1 MRTTIILTAAVFI
14 SNVSFAQ
21 KKDTIVA
28 NKLSEVVV
36 TGQFEPQSIKK
47 SVFNVTKIT
56 RAMIQ
61 QQAANNLAD
70 VLNQY
75 LHITITPDSGTGR
88 STVSMFGLD
97 GNYFKI
103 LVDNVPIVGDTGLGN
118 NIDLTQI
125 NLDDVEQI
133 EIIEGSMGVTHGA
146 NAVSGILNII
156 TKKSAK
162 NKWQISTTLQE
173 ETVGNEFA
181 LFNKGKHIQGFSVSH
196 SIDKSWFAAVGF
208 NRSDFSGY
216 LDDKKGKDYTE
227 TDLKRGFTWLPK
239 LQYVTNGLLSYQKN
253 NFRVFYKL
261 DYLNENIDYYNPSIL
276 TIVNPPF
283 GESKYAKDKRYLTER
298 FYHHINASGKII
310 DLNYN
315 VSLSH
320 QKQSRYNDT
329 FNYDLDYRK
338 EGDVTKVK
346 NQSTEV
352 LYSTGTLSNFFEN
365 KKIDLQLGYEAVN
378 NLGFALV
385 DGEKQSIIPME
396 KRFENYDF
404 FVSTEIKV
412 SDKFAIRSGVRA
424 SIQSKF
430 KNQSASS
437 LGLRYVLNN
446 GVELRTSYGKSFR
459 VPVFEELYSKIKF
472 SGHQF
477 YGNENLVPEA
487 STSVDFSIKK
497 EKIYASN
504 FKLSN
509 QLSSSYLDVKDRI
522 DMALVGFESDTS
534 PIYQYINI
542 SSYKMWNASW
552 SNQMELKNWK
562 ASLGASLVGI
572 SQVIKNG
579 QAISDDAF
587 AYNFQLNSNLT
598 YFATRL
604 KTQFAVF
611 YKFNGKNQRFVA
623 GTENN
628 QAVFKRSIIDSSN
641 FLDASAKKSFC
652 NKQFDVTIGARNLL
666 NITQINESLPSGNA
680 HNNSTNILLGY
691 GRSFFIKL
699 TYSLNFK

>member
-1 MRTTIILTAAVFI
+1 MKIKVTLITTLFFCYI
-14 SNVSFAQ
+14 SFAQ

-28 NKLSEVVV
+28 NKLSEVVI

-97 GNYFKI
+97 GSYFKI
-103 LVDNVPIVGDTGLGN
+103 LVDNIPIVGDTGLGN

-146 NAVSGILNII
+146 NAVSGVLNII
-156 TKKSAK
+156 TKKTAR

-173 ETVGNEFA
+173 ETVGKEFA

-196 SIDKSWFAAVGF
+196 SIDKSWFASVGF
-208 NRSDFSGY
+208 NRNDFAGY
-216 LDDKKGKDYTE
+216 LDDKKGKEYADS
-227 TDLKRGFTWLPK
+227 DLKRGFTWLPK
-239 LQYVTNGLLSYQKN
+239 LQYVTSGLLSYQKN
-253 NFRVFYKL
+253 SFRVFYKF
-261 DYLNENIDYYNPSIL
+261 DYLNENIDYYNQSVI

-283 GESKYAKDKRYLTER
+283 GERKYAKDKRYLTAR
-298 FYHHINASGKII
+298 FYHHINASGKIF

-320 QKQSRYNDT
+320 QKQTRTDDR
-329 FNYDLDYRK
+329 FNYDLDFRK
-338 EGDVTKVK
+338 EENETKIK

-352 LYSTGTLSNFFEN
+352 LYSTGTISNFFKN
-365 KKIDLQLGYEAVN
+365 KKVDLQLGYEAVN

-385 DGEKQSIIPME
+385 DGEKQSIVPIE

-404 FVSTEIKV
+404 FLSTEIKA
-412 SDKFAIRSGVRA
+412 SDKFAIRSGIRA

-430 KNQSASS
+430 ENQKASS
-437 LGLRYVLNN
+437 LGLVYVLND
-446 GVELRTSYGKSFR
+446 GIELRTSYGKSFR
-459 VPVFEELYSKIKF
+459 VPVFDELYSKIKF

-477 YGNENLVPEA
+477 YGNENLVPES
-487 STSVDFSIKK
+487 STSFDFNMKK
-497 EKIYASN
+497 VKVYKSN
-504 FKLSN
+504 FKLAN
-509 QLSSSYLDVKDRI
+509 QLTSSYLNVNDRI
-522 DMALVGFESDTS
+522 DMALVGYESDTT
-534 PIYQYINI
+534 PIFQYINI
-542 SSYKMWNASW
+542 SSYKMWNASLN
-552 SNQMELKNWK
+552 NQMEFKNWT
-562 ASLGASLVGI
+562 ASLGTSLVGI

-587 AYNFQLNSNLT
+587 AYNFQMNSNLT
-598 YFATRL
+598 YFSPKL
-604 KTQFAVF
+604 KTQFSVF
-611 YKFNGKNQRFVA
+611 YKFNGKSQRFVA
-623 GTENN
+623 GSENN
-628 QAVFKRSIIDSSN
+628 QAVFKRSAIDSYH
-641 FLDASAKKSFC
+641 FLDASVKKTFWK
-652 NKQFDVTIGARNLL
+652 KQFDVTIGARNLL
-666 NITQINESLPSGNA
+666 DVTQISQSLASGNV
-680 HNNSTNILLGY
+680 HNDSTNILLGY
-691 GRSFFIKL
+691 GRSFFIKF